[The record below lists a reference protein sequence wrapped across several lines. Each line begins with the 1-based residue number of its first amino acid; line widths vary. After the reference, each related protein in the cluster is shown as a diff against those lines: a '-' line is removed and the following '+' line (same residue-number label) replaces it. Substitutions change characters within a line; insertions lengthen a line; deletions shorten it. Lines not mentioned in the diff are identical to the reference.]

1 MAHHKKIIIRG
12 RSLKRKRHK
21 KSKQVCFGDN
31 GTHLEKIKHLYIIG
45 NGFDRHHGMHTG
57 YLQFREWL
65 EEKAMSV
72 LCTIDELFG
81 YCDNNW
87 WQYFESNLATA
98 VTSEIVQEEVRE
110 NYPDFGSDDFRDRD
124 WYSAEYAVENKLSEA
139 YGEIREAFHQWV
151 AELKIGDKNK
161 KIELKTDDTVFLTFN
176 YTSTLQTLYGIDE
189 DKVLHIHG
197 KAGTDDE
204 LVLGHGVSEDDIEK
218 MLERD
223 YPIDEEEGDD
233 YVTQR
238 AKSAA
243 ISGVYNQRKK
253 VDEIIKKHEEWF
265 SSLKDVTNLYFYGHS
280 FGEVDLPYFRK
291 ILSVVNKKNVQI
303 EVNDFNGE
311 NKASI
316 DAFMRS
322 ESIGTEQYSIINL
335 NDKLLIKL

>member
-110 NYPDFGSDDFRDRD
+110 NYPDFESDDFRDRD
-124 WYSAEYAVENKLSEA
+124 WYAAEYAVENKLSEA

-151 AELKIGDKNK
+151 AELEMGDESK
-161 KIELKTDDTVFLTFN
+161 KIELKTDDAEFLTFN
-176 YTSTLQTLYGIDE
+176 YTPTLETLYSIDE
-189 DKVLHIHG
+189 NIILHIHG

-204 LVLGHGVSEDDIEK
+204 LVLGHGVSEGDIEK
-218 MLERD
+218 MLEKD
-223 YPIDEEEGDD
+223 FPIDEEEGDD

-243 ISGVYNQRKK
+243 INGVYNQRKK

-265 SSLKDVTNLYFYGHS
+265 SSLKDVTNLYSMGIPLVRWIFH
-280 FGEVDLPYFRK
+280 
-291 ILSVVNKKNVQI
+291 I
-303 EVNDFNGE
+303 
-311 NKASI
+311 
-316 DAFMRS
+316 S
-322 ESIGTEQYSIINL
+322 ERFSL
-335 NDKLLIKL
+335 

>member
-1 MAHHKKIIIRG
+1 
-12 RSLKRKRHK
+12 
-21 KSKQVCFGDN
+21 
-31 GTHLEKIKHLYIIG
+31 
-45 NGFDRHHGMHTG
+45 MHTG

-124 WYSAEYAVENKLSEA
+124 WYAAEYAVENKLSEA

-151 AELKIGDKNK
+151 AELEMGDESK
-161 KIELKTDDTVFLTFN
+161 KIELKTDDAEFLTFN
-176 YTSTLQTLYGIDE
+176 YTPTLETLYSIDE
-189 DKVLHIHG
+189 NIILHIHG

-204 LVLGHGVSEDDIEK
+204 LVLGHGVSEGDIEK
-218 MLERD
+218 MLEKD
-223 YPIDEEEGDD
+223 FPIDEEEGDD

-243 ISGVYNQRKK
+243 INGVYNQRKK

-291 ILSVVNKKNVQI
+291 ILSVVNKRNVQI